1 MQTKIIYEQ
10 PLNERVRSFLR
21 LEHLFQLIDF
31 RLDQTSAWDYRV
43 LLESM
48 LEIVDLLSLSD
59 LKAELI
65 KELAKHSPMLL
76 SLKNNPAV
84 DQQRLLAMNER
95 IAEILLEMRDSQF
108 QPGTNLKNDEMVSSY
123 KQRIS
128 IPGGTCNFD
137 LPRFHHWLNLPTHK
151 KIQKINHWLADIDPI
166 KQATLLSL
174 DMLRNS
180 SNPSLELA
188 ENGFFQRPIKSNLS
202 CQLIRVMLSEISS
215 CYPEISGGKHRFTI
229 RFMSSEETDQR
240 PVQTESNI
248 EFKLHCC
255 IL

>member
-10 PLNERVRSFLR
+10 PLNKRIRSFLR

-31 RLDQTSAWDYRV
+31 RLDQTSAWDYRA

-48 LEIVDLLSLSD
+48 LEIVNLLSRLD
-59 LKAELI
+59 IKAELI
-65 KELAKHSPMLL
+65 KELEKYSPML
-76 SLKNNPAV
+76 SSFKNNPAV
-84 DQQRLLAMNER
+84 DQQCLLAVNEQ
-95 IAEILLEMRDSQF
+95 IAEILLEIRDSQF
-108 QPGTNLKNDEMVSSY
+108 QPGMNLKNDEMINGY

-137 LPRFHHWLNLPTHK
+137 LPRFHHWLNLPAHK
-151 KIQKINHWLADIDPI
+151 KIQQISHWLADIDPV

-174 DMLRNS
+174 DILRNS

-188 ENGFFQRPIKSNLS
+188 ENGFFQRPIKSNLP
-202 CQLIRVMLSEISS
+202 CQLVRVMLPEISS

-229 RFMSSEETDQR
+229 RFMSDEDTEQR
-240 PVQTESNI
+240 PLQTESNI
-248 EFKLHCC
+248 EFELHCC